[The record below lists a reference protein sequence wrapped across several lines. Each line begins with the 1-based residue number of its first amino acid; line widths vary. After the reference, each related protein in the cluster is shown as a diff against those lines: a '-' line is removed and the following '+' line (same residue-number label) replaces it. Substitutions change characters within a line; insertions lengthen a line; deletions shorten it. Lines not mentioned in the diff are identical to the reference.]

1 MKKVKIIT
9 DSCSDLS
16 RDLREKYDVDYA
28 KMFTEYE
35 GQETPA
41 SLDWD
46 IYSPQEL
53 YKIMRDGKRILTTQ
67 VPVQEFKRVFA
78 QGIEEGADMVYIG
91 CSSKQ
96 SGSVNTGFVVAKE
109 TMEQNPGTEIYI
121 VDALNACMGEGLLA
135 IRAAEYRD
143 QGKSAKEIYDLLQKD
158 LKKVNEFITVH
169 SLDALKRAGRVKASA
184 AFLGN
189 LFGVKPIL
197 IADKNGDQV
206 PVKKVKG
213 RQTSIQELVNLTKES
228 IIDPENQTIY
238 IVHADCEEEAKEL
251 EQMIKEQIPC
261 KDTHISYIGPII
273 GASIGPDA
281 IGVFS
286 FGKEVTFVAG
296 N

>member
-1 MKKVKIIT
+1 MNKVKIIT

-16 RDLREKYDVDYA
+16 RDLRDKYDIDYA
-28 KMFTEYE
+28 KMYTEYE
-35 GQETPA
+35 GKETAA

-46 IYSPQEL
+46 IYTPQEL
-53 YKIMRDGKRILTTQ
+53 YKIMRDGKRVLTTQ
-67 VPVQEFKRVFA
+67 VPVQEFKRVFTKY
-78 QGIEEGADMVYIG
+78 INEGFDIVYIG

-109 TMEQNPGTEIYI
+109 LMEQNPGHEIYV
-121 VDALNACMGEGLLA
+121 VDALNACMGEGILA
-135 IRAAEYRD
+135 IRGAEYRD
-143 QGKSAKEIYDLLQKD
+143 LGKSAKEIFDLLNKEA
-158 LKKVNEFITVH
+158 KTVNEYITVH

-197 IADKNGDQV
+197 ISDKNGDQV
-206 PVKKVKG
+206 PIKKVKG
-213 RQTSIQELVNLTKES
+213 RQTSLNEVVSLLKES
-228 IIDPENQTIY
+228 IVNPEEQTVY

-251 EQMIKEQIPC
+251 EKIVKEQIPC

-281 IGVFS
+281 IGLFA